1 MTPPNEVQQVQKQGE
16 RESSLADA
24 RARLRAERAKLA
36 ADREECER
44 LLVEVQEAHVEATR
58 DRDRAHKLAPR
69 FVRWM
74 KHRHAEEKRRLDEGE
89 KHLAVER
96 ERVAGEFA
104 RLVALRSEFHAAA
117 AATRD
122 RLRDAW
128 AAVENQQQRSQVDWA
143 EAERYFAEQTA
154 QLEARAAELAQ
165 REKLVADNRAR
176 GEAEVV
182 GLREEAAALDAR
194 IENARAAL
202 AEIEAQ
208 RDRARAEL
216 LNTEPPVELP
226 LSAPANPADFAE
238 REAALAREKQAVAA
252 LKESLERE
260 AAELTDRKRVI
271 AEQLALLT
279 DARAKWQKAER
290 QTVIEM
296 EEMARELKKR
306 ETEIENRERR
316 LIRAD
321 KRRRDDAYDLWQLR
335 LKLESWQ
342 TKLTAYEVRWHTERA
357 DLEADLE
364 RRTSAVA
371 TRESEVEETFKKWE
385 KARAAERERLKAELD
400 HWAADREQLAKA
412 AASANLQRQLHEA
425 ELSTCAAR
433 ALASEELAAAA
444 MKDGNS
450 ERMKRRLAVL
460 RKRWERLFDRKVKE
474 IDRRR
479 AAMAA
484 ELDALSERYRRLHEL
499 LAAVVEREAMTNN
512 SAAAADLKSIVVGPL
527 KMPAAPQP
535 RKQPAVVPE
544 LEALRA
550 ELERV
555 AVFMLDMEMP
565 EPPEPADHELP
576 WGSEEEPETRPSV
589 FQFDSAARA
598 A

>member
-1 MTPPNEVQQVQKQGE
+1 MTPPNEEPQTAKQAE
-16 RESSLADA
+16 RELSLTDA

-74 KHRHAEEKRRLDEGE
+74 KHRHTEERRRLDEGD
-89 KHLAVER
+89 KQLAVER
-96 ERVAGEFA
+96 DRVAGEFE

-128 AAVENQQQRSQVDWA
+128 AAVESQQQRSQVDWT
-143 EAERYFAEQTA
+143 EAERYFAEQTE
-154 QLEARAAELAQ
+154 QLDARAADLAQ
-165 REKLVADNRAR
+165 REKLVADGRAR

-194 IENARAAL
+194 IENARTAL

-208 RDRARAEL
+208 RDRARAEI
-216 LNTEPPVELP
+216 LNTEAPVDLP
-226 LSAPANPADFAE
+226 LSAPANPADIVE

-296 EEMARELKKR
+296 EEMARELKNR

-400 HWAADREQLAKA
+400 HWAADRERLAKA
-412 AASANLQRQLHEA
+412 AASAGLQRQLHEA

-433 ALASEELAAAA
+433 ALASEELATAA
-444 MKDGNS
+444 MKDGGS
-450 ERMKRRLAVL
+450 DRMKRRLAVL
-460 RKRWERLFDRKVKE
+460 RKRWEKLFDRKVKE

-479 AAMAA
+479 AAMSA
-484 ELDALSERYRRLHEL
+484 ELDALTERYRRLHEL
-499 LAAVVEREAMTNN
+499 LAAVVEREATTNN
-512 SAAAADLKSIVVGPL
+512 AAASADLKSIVVGPL
-527 KMPAAPQP
+527 KMPAAPAS
-535 RKQPAVVPE
+535 RKGPVVVPE

-565 EPPEPADHELP
+565 GAPEPVDDELP

-589 FQFDSAARA
+589 FQFDTAARA

>member
-1 MTPPNEVQQVQKQGE
+1 VALE
-16 RESSLADA
+16 RD
-24 RARLRAERAKLA
+24 K
-36 ADREECER
+36 
-44 LLVEVQEAHVEATR
+44 
-58 DRDRAHKLAPR
+58 
-69 FVRWM
+69 
-74 KHRHAEEKRRLDEGE
+74 
-89 KHLAVER
+89 
-96 ERVAGEFA
+96 VAGEFA
-104 RLVALRSEFHAAA
+104 RLITLRSEFHAAA

-128 AAVENQQQRSQVDWA
+128 AAVEGQQQRTTVDWT

-154 QLEARAAELAQ
+154 QLDARAADLAQ
-165 REKLVADNRAR
+165 REKAVADSRAR

-182 GLREEAAALDAR
+182 GLREEAAALDSR
-194 IENARAAL
+194 IENARTAL

-208 RDRARAEL
+208 RERARAEL
-216 LNTEPPVELP
+216 LQAPPDLP
-226 LSAPANPADFAE
+226 VPAAAESGDFAE

-279 DARAKWQKAER
+279 EARAKWQKAER

-296 EEMARELKKR
+296 EEMARDLKNR

-342 TKLTAYEVRWHTERA
+342 TKLTAFEVRWHTEREELET
-357 DLEADLE
+357 DLQ
-364 RRTSAVA
+364 RRTA
-371 TRESEVEETFKKWE
+371 TLAQRESEVEETFKKWE
-385 KARAAERERLKAELD
+385 KARAAERERLRAELD
-400 HWAADREQLAKA
+400 HWAADRERLAKA
-412 AASANLQRQLHEA
+412 AAAVDLQRQMHDA

-433 ALASEELAAAA
+433 ALAAEEIVTAAT
-444 MKDGNS
+444 KDGGS

-479 AAMAA
+479 AAMTA
-484 ELDALSERYRRLHEL
+484 ELNTLTDRYYRLHEL
-499 LAAVVEREAMTNN
+499 LAAMVEREAVSNN
-512 SAAAADLKSIVVGPL
+512 TAASADLERVIVGPL
-527 KMPAAPQP
+527 KLPAATRREPT
-535 RKQPAVVPE
+535 VVPE
-544 LEALRA
+544 LAALRA

-555 AVFMLDMEMP
+555 AVVMLDMELP
-565 EPPEPADHELP
+565 DPPEPADHDLP
-576 WGSEEEPETRPSV
+576 WGSEEEPYAHPSV
-589 FQFDSAARA
+589 FQFDAAARA

>member
-1 MTPPNEVQQVQKQGE
+1 MTPPNDCEQHQKKGE
-16 RESSLADA
+16 REQSLTEA

-44 LLVEVQEAHVEATR
+44 LLVEVQESHVEATR
-58 DRDRAHKLAPR
+58 DRNRARKLAPR

-89 KHLAVER
+89 KQLAVER
-96 ERVAGEFA
+96 DRIAGEFT
-104 RLVALRSEFHAAA
+104 RLITLRSEFHTAA

-128 AAVENQQQRSQVDWA
+128 AAVEGQQQRAQVDWT

-165 REKLVADNRAR
+165 REKLVADGRAR

-194 IENARAAL
+194 IANARTAL

-216 LNTEPPVELP
+216 LNTEAPIELP
-226 LSAPANPADFAE
+226 AVTAESAADIAA
-238 REAALAREKQAVAA
+238 REMALAREKQAMAA

-260 AAELTDRKRVI
+260 ATELTDRKRVV

-290 QTVIEM
+290 QTVVEM
-296 EEMARELKKR
+296 EELARELKKR
-306 ETEIENRERR
+306 EAEIENRERR

-321 KRRRDDAYDLWQLR
+321 KRRREDAHDLWQLR

-342 TKLTAYEVRWHTERA
+342 TKLTTFELRWHSERA

-371 TRESEVEETFKKWE
+371 ERETEIEATFKKWE
-385 KARAAERERLKAELD
+385 KARAAERERLRAELD
-400 HWAADREQLAKA
+400 HWAADRERLAKA
-412 AASANLQRQLHEA
+412 AAAADLQRQMHEA

-433 ALASEELAAAA
+433 ALAAEEYAAASTKGA
-444 MKDGNS
+444 DS
-450 ERMKRRLAVL
+450 DRMKRRLAVL

-474 IDRRR
+474 IDCRR
-479 AAMAA
+479 AAMTA
-484 ELDALSERYRRLHEL
+484 ELDSLAERYRRLHEL
-499 LAAVVEREAMTNN
+499 LAAVVERE
-512 SAAAADLKSIVVGPL
+512 SAANNAAAKADLQPVIVGPL
-527 KMPAAPQP
+527 KMPAPP
-535 RKQPAVVPE
+535 RREPEVVPE
-544 LEALRA
+544 LAALRA

-565 EPPEPADHELP
+565 EPPEPADHDLP
-576 WGSEEEPETRPSV
+576 WGSEEEPHAEPSI
-589 FQFDSAARA
+589 FQFDTAARA

>member
-182 GLREEAAALDAR
+182 GLREEAAALDTR

>member
-474 IDRRR
+474 IDRRSLR
-479 AAMAA
+479 A
-484 ELDALSERYRRLHEL
+484 L
-499 LAAVVEREAMTNN
+499 
-512 SAAAADLKSIVVGPL
+512 SAAA
-527 KMPAAPQP
+527 
-535 RKQPAVVPE
+535 
-544 LEALRA
+544 RA
-550 ELERV
+550 SGRS
-555 AVFMLDMEMP
+555 
-565 EPPEPADHELP
+565 
-576 WGSEEEPETRPSV
+576 G
-589 FQFDSAARA
+589 
-598 A
+598 